1 MPFPSPGYLPDPGI
15 KPGSL
20 ALQADFLPSK
30 PPGNTHDMIY
40 VLLKKKLPTPSI
52 LVSLEDFFGLIL
64 KGCIFSLFVHLVQA
78 LEMEQS

>member
-1 MPFPSPGYLPDPGI
+1 
-15 KPGSL
+15 
-20 ALQADFLPSK
+20 
-30 PPGNTHDMIY
+30 MIY